1 MIWTILR
8 VSPQREFSVAA
19 ELTRGL
25 GLATYA
31 PVEEVRLSRSQ
42 RTYWRNVPLMR
53 GYVFCGGLEGFPW
66 SDLKATRGVVGWLT
80 TDGDA
85 PAFLSQPEIDR
96 IRQLEFDHNRV
107 RAARPSQIGVGSRV
121 RVTKGPFESIESL
134 ICAVRGSTATIE
146 VPMLGSTR
154 DIQVPLEYLAEAS

>member
-31 PVEEVRLSRSQ
+31 PVDVVRLSRAG
-42 RTYWRNVPLMR
+42 RTFERRLPLMR
-53 GYVFCGGLEGFPW
+53 GYVFAGGIEGLPW
-66 SDLKATRGVVGWLT
+66 SDIKATRGVAGWLT
-80 TDGDA
+80 RDGDV
-85 PAFLSQPEIDR
+85 PAFLHQSEIDR
-96 IRQLEFDHNRV
+96 IRALEREHNQERS
-107 RAARPSQIGVGSRV
+107 ARPSQLGVGSRV
-121 RVTKGPFESIESL
+121 RVTQGAFESIESL